1 MATKENKGTRAFND
15 TIKAYLEE
23 RAENDA
29 LFAVKFANPSK
40 SVEECVT
47 FILNE
52 VKKSGCCGFTDA
64 EVFGMATHYY
74 DEEEIEVG
82 KPINCQVVV
91 NHSVELT
98 EEEKEQARQDAINK
112 LRDEEMA
119 KMRRPKTTEKKT
131 TENNPQIAQ
140 PSLFDF

>member
-1 MATKENKGTRAFND
+1 MATTKENKGTRAFND

-64 EVFGMATHYY
+64 EVYGMATHYY

-91 NHSVELT
+91 NHTVELT

-119 KMRRPKTTEKKT
+119 KMRRPIQPKKTAEKKAN
-131 TENNPQIAQ
+131 EVQ

>member
-1 MATKENKGTRAFND
+1 MATTKENKGTRAFNE

-64 EVFGMATHYY
+64 EVYGMATHYY

-82 KPINCQVVV
+82 NPINCQVVV
-91 NHSVELT
+91 NHTVELT
-98 EEEKEQARQDAINK
+98 EEEKEQARQDAIAK

-119 KMRRPKTTEKKT
+119 KMRKPIQPKKT
-131 TENNPQIAQ
+131 TDNRTQVEQ

>member
-64 EVFGMATHYY
+64 EVYGMA
-74 DEEEIEVG
+74 
-82 KPINCQVVV
+82 
-91 NHSVELT
+91 
-98 EEEKEQARQDAINK
+98 
-112 LRDEEMA
+112 
-119 KMRRPKTTEKKT
+119 
-131 TENNPQIAQ
+131 
-140 PSLFDF
+140 SLSTVKWW

>member
-1 MATKENKGTRAFND
+1 MATIKENKGTRAFNE

-82 KPINCQVVV
+82 NPINCQVVV
-91 NHSVELT
+91 NHTVELT

-112 LRDEEMA
+112 LRDEEIK
-119 KMRRPKTTEKKT
+119 KMRKLIQPRKTA
-131 TENNPQIAQ
+131 ENKNQVEQ
-140 PSLFDF
+140 PSLFDL

>member
-1 MATKENKGTRAFND
+1 MATTKENKGTRAFND

-29 LFAVKFANPSK
+29 LFAVRFANPSK

-64 EVFGMATHYY
+64 EVYGMATHYY

-91 NHSVELT
+91 NHTVELT

-119 KMRRPKTTEKKT
+119 KMRRPTQPKKTTEKKNQV
-131 TENNPQIAQ
+131 EQ

>member
-1 MATKENKGTRAFND
+1 MATTRENKGTQAFNE

-29 LFAVKFANPSK
+29 LFSVKFANPSK

-47 FILNE
+47 YILNS
-52 VKKSGCCGFTDA
+52 VQKSGCNGFEDD
-64 EVFGMATHYY
+64 EIFGMATHYY

-82 KPINCQVVV
+82 NPINCQVVV
-91 NHSVELT
+91 NHTVELT

-119 KMRRPKTTEKKT
+119 KMRRPKTTEKKV
-131 TENNPQIAQ
+131 QDVQ